1 MIPHYYEDPHAL
13 HVGTMPNRAYYIPA
27 SRRSDA
33 LVEHRETSDRF
44 QLLNG
49 SWKFRYYASIYDL
62 QDAFYEIGYDA
73 SAFDSI
79 PVPSVWQNHGYDHH
93 QYTNIRYPF
102 PADPPYVP
110 KENPCGAY
118 LYDFTYQKD
127 AAAPRAFLNFEGV
140 ASCFYVWLNGQFVGY
155 SQVAHSTSEFD
166 VTKFLQNGTNHL
178 AVLVLK
184 WCDGSYMEDQD
195 MFRMNGIFRDVYLL
209 HRPEQCIED
218 YFITTDI
225 HGSTAEVAARL
236 RYYDSAVA
244 TRITLYDAAGT
255 IVGSVTPVEA
265 PDDAE
270 FPYHAEITIVDPT
283 LWNAEQP
290 YLYTLVLDTPNEII
304 TDRVGIREVHVAN
317 NQIYVNGQSIKFH
330 GVNRHESDPV
340 TGYAVGFEQTKKD
353 LLMIKKHNF
362 NAIRTSHY
370 PDVPYFYQL
379 CDQYG
384 FFVIDEAD
392 NESHGASEYYCEG
405 NESWPNHVENW
416 NKPIADNPEFT
427 EATVDRTR
435 RCVERDKNRP
445 CVIIWSMGNESA
457 YGCTFEEAL
466 AWTKSFDPRR
476 LTHYESAQYRS
487 KNRKYDFSNID
498 MFSNMYPSLES
509 IQEYLDNEPDK
520 PYIMCEYSH
529 CMGNGPGDLEDYF
542 QFIQSHDGLVGGFLW
557 EWCDHAIYR
566 GKAANGKD
574 MYAYG
579 GDSGETIHDGNFCMD
594 GLVYPDRRPHT
605 GLLEFKN
612 INRPVRITGYDET
625 NGVLTLHNYMDFT
638 DIKDYLTMSYE
649 VMRDG
654 QVAASGDIDT
664 PSIAPHSVGTIR
676 LSPVTNIQKSLSDLY
691 AASHA
696 DISGSSDVTD
706 RSSVVEC
713 SDVADC
719 TKDIITHRMFLRVIY
734 KAACD
739 SAFVKKG
746 DVLGFDE
753 IELATQKQNADKVL
767 DKASSLDK
775 AQNLAEQYLTTQD
788 TASAHLHVSESD
800 TEFVVS
806 GSNFEYIFDRNTGNF
821 TGFAMDGQELLAAPC
836 DKTIWR
842 APTDNDR
849 NIKNEWLRAHYDM
862 ISERTYETGCII
874 KDGCAVISCTSSL
887 SAPTVQ
893 PVLRINAEW
902 IITPEGTIK
911 SKMHVKKN
919 AEFPTLPRFGVR
931 MILREDMRNVIIS
944 VWVHMKATQT
954 STMQAGMAH
963 FLHPLTRCTR
973 TISCHRKMEA
983 TLTVALFRS
992 VPLEQAT
999 SLTGIAPTKITL
1011 STVHHIRAFAMR
1023 RQPKRSQLQQPTA

>member
-1 MIPHYYEDPHAL
+1 MMIPHYYEDPHTL

-62 QDAFYEIGYDA
+62 QDAFYEVGYDA

-166 VTKFLQNGTNHL
+166 VTKFLQDGTNHL

-225 HGSTAEVAARL
+225 HGSTAGVAVRL

-265 PDDAE
+265 PDDAA
-270 FPYHAEITIVDPT
+270 FPYHAEITVVDPT

-435 RCVERDKNRP
+435 LCVERDKNRP

-466 AWTKSFDPRR
+466 AWTKSFDPHR

-498 MFSNMYPSLES
+498 IDEISSRYALMIENMVDEESWPLVQTMVKEYCAYVRRYSLQQYSPLVQKVINTINLNLSDQLSPKSLAAMYYISPSYLS
-509 IQEYLDNEPDK
+509 SLFKQDTGTTLTDFINTQRIQ
-520 PYIMCEYSH
+520 
-529 CMGNGPGDLEDYF
+529 
-542 QFIQSHDGLVGGFLW
+542 
-557 EWCDHAIYR
+557 R
-566 GKAANGKD
+566 AAN
-574 MYAYG
+574 
-579 GDSGETIHDGNFCMD
+579 
-594 GLVYPDRRPHT
+594 
-605 GLLEFKN
+605 LLSTTEQN
-612 INRPVRITGYDET
+612 I
-625 NGVLTLHNYMDFT
+625 
-638 DIKDYLTMSYE
+638 
-649 VMRDG
+649 
-654 QVAASGDIDT
+654 
-664 PSIAPHSVGTIR
+664 
-676 LSPVTNIQKSLSDLY
+676 
-691 AASHA
+691 
-696 DISGSSDVTD
+696 
-706 RSSVVEC
+706 SVV
-713 SDVADC
+713 
-719 TKDIITHRMFLRVIY
+719 
-734 KAACD
+734 
-739 SAFVKKG
+739 
-746 DVLGFDE
+746 
-753 IELATQKQNADKVL
+753 
-767 DKASSLDK
+767 
-775 AQNLAEQYLTTQD
+775 AEQVGILDVNYFTKMFKKSMGSTPTQ
-788 TASAHLHVSESD
+788 
-800 TEFVVS
+800 
-806 GSNFEYIFDRNTGNF
+806 Y
-821 TGFAMDGQELLAAPC
+821 
-836 DKTIWR
+836 
-842 APTDNDR
+842 
-849 NIKNEWLRAHYDM
+849 
-862 ISERTYETGCII
+862 
-874 KDGCAVISCTSSL
+874 
-887 SAPTVQ
+887 
-893 PVLRINAEW
+893 
-902 IITPEGTIK
+902 
-911 SKMHVKKN
+911 
-919 AEFPTLPRFGVR
+919 
-931 MILREDMRNVIIS
+931 
-944 VWVHMKATQT
+944 
-954 STMQAGMAH
+954 
-963 FLHPLTRCTR
+963 
-973 TISCHRKMEA
+973 
-983 TLTVALFRS
+983 
-992 VPLEQAT
+992 
-999 SLTGIAPTKITL
+999 
-1011 STVHHIRAFAMR
+1011 R
-1023 RQPKRSQLQQPTA
+1023 RQSRAR

>member
-1 MIPHYYEDPHAL
+1 MIIPHYYEDPHTL

-62 QDAFYEIGYDA
+62 QDAFYEVGYDA

-166 VTKFLQNGTNHL
+166 VTKFLQDGTNHL

-225 HGSTAEVAARL
+225 HGSTAGVAVRL

-265 PDDAE
+265 PDDAA
-270 FPYHAEITIVDPT
+270 FPYHAEITVVDPT

-290 YLYTLVLDTPNEII
+290 YLYTLVLDTPNETI

-384 FFVIDEAD
+384 NQNDIYAKYNVIGSKVQLLGGWRNNIDEQ
-392 NESHGASEYYCEG
+392 SS
-405 NESWPNHVENW
+405 S
-416 NKPIADNPEFT
+416 T
-427 EATVDRTR
+427 
-435 RCVERDKNRP
+435 
-445 CVIIWSMGNESA
+445 
-457 YGCTFEEAL
+457 
-466 AWTKSFDPRR
+466 SF
-476 LTHYESAQYRS
+476 
-487 KNRKYDFSNID
+487 
-498 MFSNMYPSLES
+498 
-509 IQEYLDNEPDK
+509 
-520 PYIMCEYSH
+520 
-529 CMGNGPGDLEDYF
+529 
-542 QFIQSHDGLVGGFLW
+542 
-557 EWCDHAIYR
+557 
-566 GKAANGKD
+566 
-574 MYAYG
+574 YG
-579 GDSGETIHDGNFCMD
+579 GIGIAAPHILGLQPYATYVKGSHFAETQA
-594 GLVYPDRRPHT
+594 GLNYNIAFGW
-605 GLLEFKN
+605 GLN
-612 INRPVRITGYDET
+612 INY
-625 NGVLTLHNYMDFT
+625 HNYMP
-638 DIKDYLTMSYE
+638 E
-649 VMRDG
+649 DG
-654 QVAASGDIDT
+654 DNEHG
-664 PSIAPHSVGTIR
+664 VGAG
-676 LSPVTNIQKSLSDLY
+676 VT
-691 AASHA
+691 
-696 DISGSSDVTD
+696 
-706 RSSVVEC
+706 
-713 SDVADC
+713 
-719 TKDIITHRMFLRVIY
+719 F
-734 KAACD
+734 
-739 SAFVKKG
+739 
-746 DVLGFDE
+746 
-753 IELATQKQNADKVL
+753 
-767 DKASSLDK
+767 
-775 AQNLAEQYLTTQD
+775 
-788 TASAHLHVSESD
+788 
-800 TEFVVS
+800 
-806 GSNFEYIFDRNTGNF
+806 
-821 TGFAMDGQELLAAPC
+821 
-836 DKTIWR
+836 
-842 APTDNDR
+842 
-849 NIKNEWLRAHYDM
+849 
-862 ISERTYETGCII
+862 
-874 KDGCAVISCTSSL
+874 
-887 SAPTVQ
+887 
-893 PVLRINAEW
+893 
-902 IITPEGTIK
+902 
-911 SKMHVKKN
+911 
-919 AEFPTLPRFGVR
+919 
-931 MILREDMRNVIIS
+931 
-944 VWVHMKATQT
+944 
-954 STMQAGMAH
+954 H
-963 FLHPLTRCTR
+963 F
-973 TISCHRKMEA
+973 
-983 TLTVALFRS
+983 
-992 VPLEQAT
+992 
-999 SLTGIAPTKITL
+999 
-1011 STVHHIRAFAMR
+1011 
-1023 RQPKRSQLQQPTA
+1023 

>member
-1 MIPHYYEDPHAL
+1 MIIPHYYEDPHTL

-33 LVEHRETSDRF
+33 LVEHRKTSDRF

-62 QDAFYEIGYDA
+62 QDAFYEVGYDA

-118 LYDFTYQKD
+118 LYDFIYQKD

-225 HGSTAEVAARL
+225 HGSTAGVAVRL

-255 IVGSVTPVEA
+255 IVGSVTPVEV
-265 PDDAE
+265 PDDAA
-270 FPYHAEITIVDPT
+270 FPYHAEITVVDPT

-290 YLYTLVLDTPNEII
+290 YLYTLVLDTPNETI

-330 GVNRHESDPV
+330 GVNRHESDPI

-416 NKPIADNPEFT
+416 NKPTADNPEFT

-557 EWCDHAIYR
+557 EWCDHGIYKGKMPDGR
-566 GKAANGKD
+566 GI
-574 MYAYG
+574 YYYG
-579 GDSGETIHDGNFCMD
+579 GDHNEWPHDGNFCMD

-612 INRPVRITGYDET
+612 VYRPARVVKYDRES
-625 NGVLTLHNYMDFT
+625 GMLTLHNYMDFV
-638 DIKDYLTMSYE
+638 DLTEYAALTYQVSCDGE
-649 VMRDG
+649 VIDNGFIPYPDG
-654 QVAASGDIDT
+654 FT
-664 PSIAPHSVGTIR
+664 LPPHSENALPLAVHIPDKGKCFLKIFYHCDKD
-676 LSPVTNIQKSLSDLY
+676 LSL
-691 AASHA
+691 
-696 DISGSSDVTD
+696 
-706 RSSVVEC
+706 RSEG
-713 SDVADC
+713 
-719 TKDIITHRMFLRVIY
+719 HL
-734 KAACD
+734 
-739 SAFVKKG
+739 
-746 DVLGFDE
+746 LGFDE
-753 IELATQKQNADKVL
+753 ILLENEDSRNQKTLAMWSDAPSNSTITVQETDRHLTLRGKNFTYNFNKLTGLFAAMQYEDAVLL
-767 DKASSLDK
+767 DK
-775 AQNLAEQYLTTQD
+775 EM
-788 TASAHLHVSESD
+788 
-800 TEFVVS
+800 EF
-806 GSNFEYIFDRNTGNF
+806 N
-821 TGFAMDGQELLAAPC
+821 
-836 DKTIWR
+836 IWR

-849 NIKNEWLRAHYDM
+849 KLKLNWLAARYDHCMTNAYRTEYQVTDSGVTLRAKVGIAP
-862 ISERTYETGCII
+862 ISLQKFLDLDVCWTVSNSGAVTLALHAERN
-874 KDGCAVISCTSSL
+874 
-887 SAPTVQ
+887 TVF
-893 PVLRINAEW
+893 
-902 IITPEGTIK
+902 PE
-911 SKMHVKKN
+911 
-919 AEFPTLPRFGVR
+919 LPRFG
-931 MILREDMRNVIIS
+931 LRLFLPKEMARVSYFGMGPMESYCDKHHAASHGYFSSTIWQQHEDYIRPQENGSHYDCDYVQLDGAGIKLTAVGAKPFCFNAS
-944 VWVHMKATQT
+944 HYTQEELTEKA
-954 STMQAGMAH
+954 H
-963 FLHPLTRCTR
+963 NYELHPCD
-973 TISCHRKMEA
+973 
-983 TLTVALFRS
+983 
-992 VPLEQAT
+992 
-999 SLTGIAPTKITL
+999 
-1011 STVHHIRAFAMR
+1011 STVLCLDYAQNGIGSASCGPRLAEQYRLDDASFDFSIRLIPEKA
-1023 RQPKRSQLQQPTA
+1023 